1 MRGQQ
6 HVYAIETDD
15 GHIKVGVTFDVKK
28 RLGSLQVGNHR
39 PLTLVFDSQVLD
51 VSVDPLA
58 IEREMHANL
67 ARWRARGEWFRVTR
81 DMLFDAVNAVQ
92 MSPRI
97 FHQEPRQMP
106 PRRTAPDSG
115 QPKRPRGRP
124 KSITDMRAYKA
135 EKAKAYRARLKLA
148 KPNEDQ
154 K

>member
-58 IEREMHANL
+58 REFHGD
-67 ARWRARGEWFRVTR
+67 RGC
-81 DMLFDAVNAVQ
+81 
-92 MSPRI
+92 
-97 FHQEPRQMP
+97 
-106 PRRTAPDSG
+106 
-115 QPKRPRGRP
+115 GR
-124 KSITDMRAYKA
+124 SICIRSSEA
-135 EKAKAYRARLKLA
+135 LW
-148 KPNEDQ
+148 
-154 K
+154 